1 MSMILESNHGK
12 DNAQTVKA
20 FLVGTAVN
28 QDGRSS
34 ALTAPNGPSQQDVI
48 RSSLL
53 SGGLAAGDIKHLQ
66 MHGTGTPLGDPIELG
81 AATAVLL
88 NKASD
93 RVSPLE
99 LTSAKSFMGHAEP
112 AAGIVGLSKLT
123 LMMCDVSIDP
133 FVSLRNM
140 NPHVSATLESR
151 GQTPAFGP
159 RQVMP
164 TGSNRASA
172 FGGVSAFAFQGT
184 NAHAMIQNQVCTGLK
199 RLEDIVDLEFSRYW
213 VLPSPSPFLHNFA
226 GLTRKSG
233 SARLEG
239 TLAAQR
245 LNHLNDHVV
254 LGRVLLPA
262 TAMLEILL
270 ATGFSMVD
278 GEGNLHVQDVTIS
291 APLVITLIESQKI
304 PDLIMQVDVLNGNCT
319 LESRSGSALT
329 SHAAGNYIK
338 EMATSSVHSPKSALL
353 RSFNAFSM
361 NAIAESGPVGC
372 LRMPSGVEVDSYRVP
387 PSVADACLHLGVSVP
402 NCPAKVPVKV
412 ERFGLGAKIN
422 NSTYCFASTTSKYI
436 VPTSDFDT
444 SSFSISGNEQ
454 LGPSTYI
461 QNIET
466 KLMGKAGTKV
476 KPAPLADYLYEL
488 EYHQICEPAQQKF
501 QSSVPSNPVVVL
513 GDEDGSQSKFSICA
527 GEEIPYLGCASMLS
541 VIQGIDQNGVK
552 SMHACMMDSVNVS
565 SVSPGQGY
573 KNPEA
578 AIEGLLRVFAS
589 ERRGSKQSLTS
600 THENDA
606 HMPMLQSGKQ
616 ASLKLWQNSLS
627 KPMLLR
633 SRALMPSQD
642 LVQLRSNPRGSLNN
656 LACQAFEQTKIRPND
671 VSISVKAVGINFRDV
686 LNVLG
691 MYPGDPGP
699 PGSDCAGVVLETGD
713 NVAHL
718 KRGDAVFGL
727 AHGCL
732 GTAVSGPAA
741 MVVQMP
747 SNLSFVEAATIP
759 TVFTTVH
766 IAFDASANLQ
776 KGEKV
781 LIHASAGGVGLAG
794 VQIANSMGAEV
805 ISTAGGPGKRSL
817 LHNLGVKHVLGSR
830 DTNFAEDICMLG
842 GADVVL
848 NSLTSSGMIGASVA
862 SLNRGGRFVEISK
875 RDIWS
880 TSRFQQERG
889 DINYALLAV
898 DFLPPSVLNSTLQK
912 IANELATGQIK
923 PLRQISHPMGSVAN
937 AMRQLSQATHVG
949 KVVTTV
955 DTLGDGFGQNPT
967 LTISGGVGGL
977 GVMLTDW
984 ISRRYSNCAINL
996 LGRSGKVQVSS
1007 IWKQLMDSGAKIM
1020 VALVDTS
1027 SAEDIEALLQN
1038 TPAVNFVHASGIL
1051 RDSLLEKQNL
1061 TSFKQ
1066 VFAPKTAI
1074 LQGNFAALPI
1084 ENLTLFSSVA
1094 SLLGGAGQGNYA
1106 AANSCLDSSALA
1118 AQNMGF
1124 NVKAIQW
1131 GAWASSGMA
1140 SESVL
1145 KRLNRIGQ
1153 GLITAEQGLS
1163 AMRSILSLSMNH
1175 PRPVLTV
1182 NGFDW
1187 KTYLKNFEHPGIFSE
1202 FYDKGESLLTGIL
1215 LQPLF

>member
-1 MSMILESNHGK
+1 
-12 DNAQTVKA
+12 
-20 FLVGTAVN
+20 
-28 QDGRSS
+28 
-34 ALTAPNGPSQQDVI
+34 
-48 RSSLL
+48 
-53 SGGLAAGDIKHLQ
+53 
-66 MHGTGTPLGDPIELG
+66 
-81 AATAVLL
+81 
-88 NKASD
+88 
-93 RVSPLE
+93 
-99 LTSAKSFMGHAEP
+99 
-112 AAGIVGLSKLT
+112 
-123 LMMCDVSIDP
+123 
-133 FVSLRNM
+133 
-140 NPHVSATLESR
+140 
-151 GQTPAFGP
+151 
-159 RQVMP
+159 
-164 TGSNRASA
+164 
-172 FGGVSAFAFQGT
+172 
-184 NAHAMIQNQVCTGLK
+184 
-199 RLEDIVDLEFSRYW
+199 
-213 VLPSPSPFLHNFA
+213 
-226 GLTRKSG
+226 
-233 SARLEG
+233 
-239 TLAAQR
+239 
-245 LNHLNDHVV
+245 
-254 LGRVLLPA
+254 
-262 TAMLEILL
+262 
-270 ATGFSMVD
+270 
-278 GEGNLHVQDVTIS
+278 
-291 APLVITLIESQKI
+291 
-304 PDLIMQVDVLNGNCT
+304 
-319 LESRSGSALT
+319 
-329 SHAAGNYIK
+329 
-338 EMATSSVHSPKSALL
+338 
-353 RSFNAFSM
+353 
-361 NAIAESGPVGC
+361 
-372 LRMPSGVEVDSYRVP
+372 
-387 PSVADACLHLGVSVP
+387 
-402 NCPAKVPVKV
+402 
-412 ERFGLGAKIN
+412 
-422 NSTYCFASTTSKYI
+422 
-436 VPTSDFDT
+436 
-444 SSFSISGNEQ
+444 
-454 LGPSTYI
+454 
-461 QNIET
+461 
-466 KLMGKAGTKV
+466 
-476 KPAPLADYLYEL
+476 
-488 EYHQICEPAQQKF
+488 
-501 QSSVPSNPVVVL
+501 
-513 GDEDGSQSKFSICA
+513 
-527 GEEIPYLGCASMLS
+527 
-541 VIQGIDQNGVK
+541 
-552 SMHACMMDSVNVS
+552 
-565 SVSPGQGY
+565 
-573 KNPEA
+573 
-578 AIEGLLRVFAS
+578 
-589 ERRGSKQSLTS
+589 
-600 THENDA
+600 
-606 HMPMLQSGKQ
+606 
-616 ASLKLWQNSLS
+616 
-627 KPMLLR
+627 
-633 SRALMPSQD
+633 
-642 LVQLRSNPRGSLNN
+642 
-656 LACQAFEQTKIRPND
+656 
-671 VSISVKAVGINFRDV
+671 
-686 LNVLG
+686 
-691 MYPGDPGP
+691 
-699 PGSDCAGVVLETGD
+699 
-713 NVAHL
+713 
-718 KRGDAVFGL
+718 
-727 AHGCL
+727 
-732 GTAVSGPAA
+732 
-741 MVVQMP
+741 
-747 SNLSFVEAATIP
+747 
-759 TVFTTVH
+759 
-766 IAFDASANLQ
+766 
-776 KGEKV
+776 
-781 LIHASAGGVGLAG
+781 
-794 VQIANSMGAEV
+794 
-805 ISTAGGPGKRSL
+805 
-817 LHNLGVKHVLGSR
+817 
-830 DTNFAEDICMLG
+830 MLG